1 MSAIYGPN
9 QLSRP
14 AAEDFFSVKWCI
26 YANAF
31 LEWFHRRM
39 RCKDQARTNLGST
52 KIPFPAAQ
60 KRNRAETGYEM
71 GREASEVGRH
81 GRRERAAVELC
92 PSIALRIA
100 LLDLN
105 LPPAQRPPSSPRP
118 TLAQRESR
126 IKPTTD
132 GVSDCGRRGRG
143 EGLAATAT
151 ASHRPD
157 G

>member
-71 GREASEVGRH
+71 GREASEVGRL

-92 PSIALRIA
+92 PSASIALRIA

-105 LPPAQRPPSSPRP
+105 LPPAQRPPSTDIS
-118 TLAQRESR
+118 TAG
-126 IKPTTD
+126 KPHKTD
-132 GVSDCGRRGRG
+132 DGRS
-143 EGLAATAT
+143 E
-151 ASHRPD
+151 
-157 G
+157 